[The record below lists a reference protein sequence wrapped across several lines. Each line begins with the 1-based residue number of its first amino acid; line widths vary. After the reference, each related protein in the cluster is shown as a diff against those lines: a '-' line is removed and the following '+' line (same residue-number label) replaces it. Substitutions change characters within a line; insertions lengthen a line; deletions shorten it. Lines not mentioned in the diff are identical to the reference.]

1 MIEVEQIRI
10 IAGLAMLSISSGIDI
25 WKREIHDYY
34 WLIFGAIALVISVI
48 FWSESYLVR
57 IGYAM
62 IIAPIALIVWRMGL
76 FGGADAFALI
86 VLAGLCPVLT
96 LSQNPVTP
104 LTTLSNAAIL
114 IIIPISLNLIRNS
127 YAVVTGQRIFEGFE
141 ESRGKKIAASMI
153 GHKSK
158 NPKYGFSIEELKE
171 GKKKFS
177 LRIHNA
183 ETAEFCTSPNTWI
196 TQGIPY
202 LLLITGGF
210 IIQLI
215 FGDIFLNFFKM
226 F

>member
-1 MIEVEQIRI
+1 
-10 IAGLAMLSISSGIDI
+10 
-25 WKREIHDYY
+25 
-34 WLIFGAIALVISVI
+34 
-48 FWSESYLVR
+48 
-57 IGYAM
+57 M
-62 IIAPIALIVWRMGL
+62 IIAPVALIVWRMGL

-86 VLAGLCPVLT
+86 VLAGLCPVQT
-96 LSQNPVTP
+96 LSENLVTP
-104 LTTLSNAAIL
+104 FTTLSNAAIL
-114 IIIPISLNLIRNS
+114 IVVPISLNLIRNS
-127 YAVVTGQRIFEGFE
+127 YAIICGQRIFEGFE
-141 ESRGKKIAASMI
+141 ETRGKKIIASMI

-177 LRIHNA
+177 LKVHNA

-210 IIQLI
+210 CIQII
-215 FGDIFLNFFKM
+215 FGDVFLSFFQM